1 MPTVLTWNE
10 ACHSA
15 VAPGLRLTAKVLP
28 AWTRLASLPWLR
40 YPSIASRVWNQSAE
54 VNSWTSSP
62 VWVWPVPLLT
72 VPVTVTV
79 LPGRAVCGLIESM
92 TIDSLLD
99 WAAGCA
105 GLACAGAARASA
117 AVAAAGTTAAA
128 VSSRIRRV
136 MLAGR
141 KPYPRTPEMLWPFG
155 TEPALY
161 RLPSMAVPMSD
172 EQREA
177 AATLLRERVP
187 EVRDLG
193 RMFARAG
200 YELAL
205 VGGSVRDVFRGEW
218 PAGDFD
224 LTTDATPEQVLA
236 VVDGWADATWTA
248 GIAFGT
254 VGLRKGSAVFEITTY
269 RTEQY
274 RATSRRPDVQYG
286 RSLEEDLSRRD
297 FTINAMAARLPGYEL
312 VDPFGGLEALKDKVL
327 RTPGRAEDSFGDDPL
342 RILRA
347 ARFAAKLGFTVADE
361 VRAAMTDQAD
371 RLGIVSAERVTGEL
385 TKLMLTPDPAVGID
399 LLVQTG
405 VADQVLPEV
414 SRLRM
419 EADEHH
425 RHKDVYQH
433 SLTVLRRAIELEPF
447 YGLAGDLT
455 VRLAALLHD
464 IGKPKTRSLLPD
476 GRVAFHHHEVVGA
489 KMTRRRLTEL
499 RFPNDVVRDVSRL
512 VELHL
517 RFHGY
522 GEGATGS
529 DRGTPGGSSP
539 AEPAWTD
546 SAVRRYVRD
555 AGPLLTRLHVLTRAD
570 CTTRNQAKAQRLA
583 RAYDGLEQRIAEL
596 GEQEELSRL
605 RPELNGND
613 IMRILGLDP
622 GPLVGE
628 AYTFL
633 LELRITRGPIG
644 REQAIQELLGWAAL
658 EGIPVPEAPEPES
671 GPDADT
677 PDSESGPDS
686 ESAPDAVA
694 PDSESAPDEDA
705 PDED

>member
-1 MPTVLTWNE
+1 MP
-10 ACHSA
+10 
-15 VAPGLRLTAKVLP
+15 
-28 AWTRLASLPWLR
+28 
-40 YPSIASRVWNQSAE
+40 
-54 VNSWTSSP
+54 
-62 VWVWPVPLLT
+62 
-72 VPVTVTV
+72 
-79 LPGRAVCGLIESM
+79 
-92 TIDSLLD
+92 
-99 WAAGCA
+99 
-105 GLACAGAARASA
+105 
-117 AVAAAGTTAAA
+117 
-128 VSSRIRRV
+128 
-136 MLAGR
+136 
-141 KPYPRTPEMLWPFG
+141 
-155 TEPALY
+155 
-161 RLPSMAVPMSD
+161 VPMSD

-177 AATLLRERVP
+177 AAALLRERVP

-193 RMFARAG
+193 RMFARQG
-200 YELAL
+200 HELAL

-218 PAGDFD
+218 PRDFD

-236 VVDGWADATWTA
+236 IVDGWADATWTA

-312 VDPFGGLEALKDKVL
+312 VDPFGGLDALKEKVL

-347 ARFAAKLGFTVADE
+347 ARFAAKLGFAVADE

-371 RLGIVSAERVTGEL
+371 RLGIVSAERITGEL

-433 SLTVLRRAIELEPF
+433 SLTVLRQAIELEPR
-447 YGLAGDLT
+447 YGLHGDLT

-464 IGKPKTRSLLPD
+464 IGKPRTRSLLPD
-476 GRVAFHHHEVVGA
+476 GRVAFHHHEMEGA
-489 KMTRRRLTEL
+489 KMAQRRLTAL
-499 RFPNDVVRDVSRL
+499 RFPNDVVRDVSKL
-512 VELHL
+512 VGLHL

-522 GEGATGS
+522 GEG
-529 DRGTPGGSSP
+529 
-539 AEPAWTD
+539 EWTD

-583 RAYDGLEQRIAEL
+583 RAYDSLEERIAEL
-596 GEQEELSRL
+596 SAQEELDKI
-605 RPELNGND
+605 RPELDGND
-613 IMRILGLDP
+613 IMDILGLTP
-622 GPLVGE
+622 SRAVGR
-628 AYTFL
+628 AYDFL
-633 LELRITRGPIG
+633 LELRIARGPVG
-644 REQAIQELLGWAAL
+644 REQAIQELLRWAAE
-658 EGIPVPEAPEPES
+658 EGISPPEPEPEPEPEADPGVDPEA
-671 GPDADT
+671 GPEAGDDPPRT
-677 PDSESGPDS
+677 DSQ
-686 ESAPDAVA
+686 
-694 PDSESAPDEDA
+694 
-705 PDED
+705 